1 MTLQDT
7 YLSRKIHLTV
17 FYTFNLHY
25 PQGCANFYSF
35 FECYFMTLNCNAN
48 SINGV
53 SFILI
58 SIIIGI
64 ALHALS
70 NLGCSF
76 PCFKIA
82 LWGVY
87 SGFHGN
93 YDTTAL
99 MGWLQGKFS
108 RINCYGN
115 QRSSNFHGNPCFTPR
130 IPWQPLQHPRVLF

>member
-17 FYTFNLHY
+17 FYTFILHY
-25 PQGCANFYSF
+25 PQNCANFYSF

-48 SINGV
+48 SINRV
-53 SFILI
+53 SFILV
-58 SIIIGI
+58 SIIISI

-93 YDTTAL
+93 YDIK
-99 MGWLQGKFS
+99 LQLGRRRSGTIAVWILQTPNSFS
-108 RINCYGN
+108 YSKCNTCHARLTCTRI
-115 QRSSNFHGNPCFTPR
+115 RM
-130 IPWQPLQHPRVLF
+130 